1 MMLWFSPFYK
11 RGNRGRQA
19 HTQPGSRA
27 HALSHSVAAA
37 CETQVCVTRVLHV
50 RGTSS
55 LWVEV
60 DAFIL
65 SFQETKEEKSSYNCP
80 LCEKVCTTQ
89 HQLTMHI
96 RQVCRCF
103 CFRQLFIKRGGDFIL
118 TDEFWL
124 FNLDVIF
131 EEF

>member
-1 MMLWFSPFYK
+1 ME
-11 RGNRGRQA
+11 GRQA

-27 HALSHSVAAA
+27 HALSRSVAAA
-37 CETQVCVTRVLHV
+37 HETQVCVTHMG
-50 RGTSS
+50 GTGS
-55 LWVEV
+55 LWVAA

-96 RQVCRCF
+96 RQVSCCSCVF
-103 CFRQLFIKRGGDFIL
+103 VSHSSSLRGEATF
-118 TDEFWL
+118 
-124 FNLDVIF
+124 
-131 EEF
+131 